1 MNFDSPNQNNLNDFN
16 NKNMADFANYNC
28 GCPTNN
34 IGCGYNQVINKC
46 FVSDVPHY
54 VNYNTHVV
62 NNCIKR
68 HYIVPTYSTTEETK
82 YFDEYQ
88 TMPYQTNNP
97 YQAPQMNYPFQGQI
111 NNPFG
116 F

>member
-1 MNFDSPNQNNLNDFN
+1 MNFDNPNQNNLNDFN
-16 NKNMADFANYNC
+16 KNMAGYANNNY
-28 GCPTNN
+28 GCPMNN
-34 IGCGYNQVINKC
+34 VGCGYNQVINKC

-88 TMPYQTNNP
+88 TNNP

>member
-1 MNFDSPNQNNLNDFN
+1 
-16 NKNMADFANYNC
+16 MADFANYNC

-62 NNCIKR
+62 NNCIKKAL
-68 HYIVPTYSTTEETK
+68 YSTNL
-82 YFDEYQ
+82 F
-88 TMPYQTNNP
+88 NNRG
-97 YQAPQMNYPFQGQI
+97 N
-111 NNPFG
+111 
-116 F
+116 